1 MPVIS
6 EKMNSNSRERSN
18 ESHCV

>member
-1 MPVIS
+1 MSVIS